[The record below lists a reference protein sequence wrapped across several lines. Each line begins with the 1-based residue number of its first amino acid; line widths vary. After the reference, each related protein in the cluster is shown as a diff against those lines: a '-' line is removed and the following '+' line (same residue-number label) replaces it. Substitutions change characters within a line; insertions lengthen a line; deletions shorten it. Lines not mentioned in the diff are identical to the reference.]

1 MITIISKNYN
11 TNYCVF
17 SVDSVSELDKLP
29 TVTSRGKDNLATISS
44 CTAGS
49 RAIVTET
56 SDRYILNGTQ
66 NKWILDKN
74 SSWSTSVSV
83 ASNEDI
89 LNMTNDF
96 LS

>member
-1 MITIISKNYN
+1 MISLISKNYN

-17 SVDSVSELDKLP
+17 AVDTVPELDKLP
-29 TVTSRGKDNLATISS
+29 TTTKNGKENLAYMFPCIV
-44 CTAGS
+44 GS

>member
-1 MITIISKNYN
+1 MINIISKNYN

-17 SVDSVSELDKLP
+17 AVDSVSELDKLP
-29 TVTSRGKDNLATISS
+29 TVTSRGKNNLATISS

>member
-1 MITIISKNYN
+1 MINIISKNYN

-29 TVTSRGKDNLATISS
+29 TTTSRGKDNLATISS

-74 SSWSTSVSV
+74 SSWSISVSV

>member
-1 MITIISKNYN
+1 MINIISKNYN

-17 SVDSVSELDKLP
+17 AVDSVSELDKLP

>member
-1 MITIISKNYN
+1 MIAIISKNYN

-17 SVDSVSELDKLP
+17 AVDSVSELDKLP

>member
-17 SVDSVSELDKLP
+17 AVDSVSELDKLP

>member
-17 SVDSVSELDKLP
+17 AVDSVSELDKLP

-56 SDRYILNGTQ
+56 SDRYILNGIQ